1 MESKMSQPFV
11 QASLFVM
18 MAIFAA
24 YHLQIS
30 SCPTFLP
37 VAVSLVEPHLELA
50 LPTFCDHNHTVVLFI
65 SFFFIIILC
74 ILEYNFHSL
83 EHSNQQNKELDGKEI
98 VETEQ
103 CRSRGNI
110 AVSEDT
116 TLCNAGTVS
125 RHM

>member
-1 MESKMSQPFV
+1 MSQPFV
-11 QASLFVM
+11 QARLFVM

-24 YHLQIS
+24 LHLQIS

-50 LPTFCDHNHTVVLFI
+50 LLTFCDHDHTVVLFI
-65 SFFFIIILC
+65 SFFLLLYSAS
-74 ILEYNFHSL
+74 LEYNFHSL
-83 EHSNQQNKELDGKEI
+83 EQSNQQNKELDGKEV

-103 CRSRGNI
+103 CRSWGNT

-116 TLCNAGTVS
+116 TLRNDETDS
-125 RHM
+125 F